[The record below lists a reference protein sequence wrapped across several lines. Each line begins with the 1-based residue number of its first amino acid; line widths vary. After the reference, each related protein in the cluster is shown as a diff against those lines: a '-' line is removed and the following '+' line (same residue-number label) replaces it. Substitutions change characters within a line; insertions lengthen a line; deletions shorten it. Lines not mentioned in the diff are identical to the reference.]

1 MMLTIILVAIV
12 LVLVVGAVV
21 TGDWEKMDKLFG
33 VVLLVIISLLVVS
46 GFYVKAGRS
55 CFFQK
60 VLAIIQ
66 KSGIIIFVAVS
77 RMADIHKCWNSSV
90 GRALHS

>member
-33 VVLLVIISLLVVS
+33 VVLLVIILYWL
-46 GFYVKAGRS
+46 YQA
-55 CFFQK
+55 C
-60 VLAIIQ
+60 
-66 KSGIIIFVAVS
+66 
-77 RMADIHKCWNSSV
+77 M
-90 GRALHS
+90 

>member
-1 MMLTIILVAIV
+1 MLTIILVAIV

-33 VVLLVIISLLVVS
+33 
-46 GFYVKAGRS
+46 
-55 CFFQK
+55 
-60 VLAIIQ
+60 IIQ
-66 KSGIIIFVAVS
+66 KSGIILFVAVS

>member
-33 VVLLVIISLLVVS
+33 VVLLVIILYWLYQAFMS
-46 GFYVKAGRS
+46 KREDPA
-55 CFFQK
+55 FFKK
-60 VLAIIQ
+60 VLVR
-66 KSGIIIFVAVS
+66 FP
-77 RMADIHKCWNSSV
+77 
-90 GRALHS
+90 ALMKTFGDTAGVFSKVFLLSKNLKM